1 MSNSIAQTFDYTYI
15 YKSYLTKTTI
25 NQQKFVICLSVEKI
39 VNVCMCGDNAAFE
52 FVRIY
57 TIEYGQLA

>member
-1 MSNSIAQTFDYTYI
+1 
-15 YKSYLTKTTI
+15 
-25 NQQKFVICLSVEKI
+25 
-39 VNVCMCGDNAAFE
+39 MCGDNAAFE